1 MADINLKF
9 PQTGRFIDESGSVY
23 NVIGKY
29 GNLKT
34 ETTLETAVY
43 EGKAFGVSSY
53 GSINAGQSLTMI
65 GNTDGK
71 YIHFNG
77 LLISFS
83 SGGVL
88 LEFLENPTVVSQGS
102 LQIISNRNRSLN
114 ISASMSVYFGGS
126 ITGGTLIF
134 TDKPPIIPGVGQ
146 RVSSAN
152 SGIDAGWILKPST
165 IYAIKLTNTT
175 SETVA
180 FSASFGWTEL

>member
-9 PQTGRFIDESGSVY
+9 PQTGRFIDESGAVF

-29 GNLKT
+29 GGLKT
-34 ETTLETAVY
+34 ETLNES
-43 EGKAFGVSSY
+43 GIHDGIAFGVSSY

-71 YIHFNG
+71 EVHFNG

-88 LEFLENPTVVSQGS
+88 LEFIEAPTIVSQGTA
-102 LQIISNRNRSLN
+102 QTISRKNRAVDLT
-114 ISASMSVYFGGS
+114 ASMSVYFGGS

-134 TDKPPIIPGVGQ
+134 TDKPPVTTGVGQ

-152 SGIDAGWILKPST
+152 SGIDAGWILKPNT
-165 IYAIKLTNTT
+165 NYAIKLTNTT
-175 SETVA
+175 SETVS
-180 FSASFGWTEL
+180 FSTNFGWIEK